1 MVTVG
6 IPGNSPDIP
15 NYATNYIGFR
25 LEIPLSLSVPES
37 VPEIDPAAGSSALA
51 LVAGVLA
58 IFEPRRRRGCVA
70 ARAG

>member
-15 NYATNYIGFR
+15 NYATNYIAFR
-25 LEIPLSLSVPES
+25 PEIPLSSSVPES